1 MTAGSPTAGSQMG
14 SQRRQA
20 VTDAGRP
27 VATIGAG
34 NRLIRR
40 RPATVRGG
48 PIAPEKRKVGGS
60 TPPLTTHHHQ
70 RIYARVLP
78 KCRRSNRLTAARSC
92 RFQPSAARCGPML
105 GARRVHGP
113 PRAVLL
119 KGLRLRSNRCAA
131 GRGLF
136 VPKPTPFVVY
146 LAKVPLGLQL
156 GVWLRPPM
164 SGIGTARCYS
174 VGYSSAWWARYRITR
189 RYCTRSAATSQ
200 RDASRAWRRS
210 ANGRRGRNSCTSR
223 LRDRGAWGSL
233 RPRAGRSPGP
243 ADWAV
248 SGRTG
253 TTCQPPQDH
262 WGPT

>member
-1 MTAGSPTAGSQMG
+1 MPRGPSALAHRATPRARPGSRHGLSRGESVLHTSGVVVSKEMLESRSSAPSIAA
-14 SQRRQA
+14 RRSWSA
-20 VTDAGRP
+20 
-27 VATIGAG
+27 
-34 NRLIRR
+34 
-40 RPATVRGG
+40 RGG
-48 PIAPEKRKVGGS
+48 TLS
-60 TPPLTTHHHQ
+60 TG
-70 RIYARVLP
+70 V
-78 KCRRSNRLTAARSC
+78 
-92 RFQPSAARCGPML
+92 
-105 GARRVHGP
+105 
-113 PRAVLL
+113 
-119 KGLRLRSNRCAA
+119 
-131 GRGLF
+131 GLF

-146 LAKVPLGLQL
+146 LANVLLGLQL

-189 RYCTRSAATSQ
+189 RYCTRSAATNQ

-223 LRDRGAWGSL
+223 LRDCGAWGSL

-253 TTCQPPQDH
+253 TTWQPPQDH

>member
-1 MTAGSPTAGSQMG
+1 MPSWWLSFAATALEIGIEDQRTKTATREDRKWPVSWVG
-14 SQRRQA
+14 
-20 VTDAGRP
+20 VAGFE
-27 VATIGAG
+27 
-34 NRLIRR
+34 
-40 RPATVRGG
+40 PA
-48 PIAPEKRKVGGS
+48 A
-60 TPPLTTHHHQ
+60 
-70 RIYARVLP
+70 
-78 KCRRSNRLTAARSC
+78 
-92 RFQPSAARCGPML
+92 
-105 GARRVHGP
+105 
-113 PRAVLL
+113 
-119 KGLRLRSNRCAA
+119 
-131 GRGLF
+131 F

-146 LAKVPLGLQL
+146 LANVLLGLQL

-189 RYCTRSAATSQ
+189 RYCTRSAATNQ

-223 LRDRGAWGSL
+223 LRDRGACGSL

-253 TTCQPPQDH
+253 TTWQPPQDH